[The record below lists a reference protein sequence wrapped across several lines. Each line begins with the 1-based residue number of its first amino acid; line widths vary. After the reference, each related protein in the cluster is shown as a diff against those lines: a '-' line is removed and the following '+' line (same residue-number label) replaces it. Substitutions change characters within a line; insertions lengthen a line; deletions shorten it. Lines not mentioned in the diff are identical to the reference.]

1 MTWLWPS
8 FLYLLILIPL
18 LIFAYILILRR
29 RRRYA
34 VRYSSL
40 ALVRAA
46 LPRQSWLRQH
56 LPFVFFLVALTGLII
71 ALARP
76 VSIVSVPAGKATI
89 ILTIDVSRSMCSTN
103 IQPTRIQAAENAAL
117 SFIQRQS
124 ANTQIGLVA
133 FSSFAELIQPPTSDR
148 NLLDAAVKSLMVGR
162 RTAIGSGILTAI
174 DAISQVD
181 KNVAPSITDSNP
193 GIEPA
198 PVPKGAYVPDIIVLL
213 TDGVNNT
220 GPLPLDAAQ
229 QAEDRGVRV
238 YTIGFGTP
246 NGSEFASCQSSD
258 PFGGGFGFGGGGYG
272 GFGGGGFGGG
282 FGGFQRGIDDATL
295 KQVAAM
301 TGGTYYSAS
310 SAGEL
315 QNVFKSLPTYL
326 IMKHETTEIS
336 VFFTAF
342 GALLAALAIVLAL
355 LWHPLP

>member
-1 MTWLWPS
+1 M
-8 FLYLLILIPL
+8 
-18 LIFAYILILRR
+18 
-29 RRRYA
+29 
-34 VRYSSL
+34 
-40 ALVRAA
+40 
-46 LPRQSWLRQH
+46 
-56 LPFVFFLVALTGLII
+56 
-71 ALARP
+71 
-76 VSIVSVPAGKATI
+76 
-89 ILTIDVSRSMCSTN
+89 
-103 IQPTRIQAAENAAL
+103 
-117 SFIQRQS
+117 
-124 ANTQIGLVA
+124 
-133 FSSFAELIQPPTSDR
+133 
-148 NLLDAAVKSLMVGR
+148 
-162 RTAIGSGILTAI
+162 
-174 DAISQVD
+174 D

-213 TDGVNNT
+213 TDGVSNT

-258 PFGGGFGFGGGGYG
+258 PYGGGFGFGGGAYGNGAFG
-272 GFGGGGFGGG
+272 GFGSGP
-282 FGGFQRGIDDATL
+282 GGFQRGIDEATL
-295 KQVAAM
+295 KQVAAV

-315 QNVFKSLPTYL
+315 ENVFKSLPTYL